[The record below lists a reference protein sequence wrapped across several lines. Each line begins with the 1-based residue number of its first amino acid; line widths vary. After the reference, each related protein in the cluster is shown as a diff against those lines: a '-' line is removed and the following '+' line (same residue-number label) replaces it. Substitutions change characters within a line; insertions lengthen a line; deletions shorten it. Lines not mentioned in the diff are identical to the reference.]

1 MGRVDADH
9 GIHLPGLVEE
19 GARRADDERIGVVH
33 PHSVVRRARVR
44 ETNVGNLA
52 AIQQTSG
59 VPGNGVLLLSC
70 PDRRGVVAAVAD
82 FIASHN
88 GNIVHAEQHTDDVER
103 VFFQRVEFE
112 LDGFDVDRE
121 HILAAF
127 APAAE
132 RFGMTVDLRFTDVMP
147 RVALMASKQ
156 PHCLFDLLTRW
167 RAGELPAQVV
177 GVIDNHPDHADLVEH
192 MGVPY
197 FHLPVTPDSK
207 TTQEAKVLETLRS
220 LDVDLVVLA
229 RYMQILSPVLVDAYR
244 SRIINI
250 HHSFLP
256 AFIGANPYRQA
267 HDRGVKLIGATAHYV
282 TEELDEGPILDQEV
296 TRVTHRD
303 SVAELT
309 RKGRDLETIVLARA
323 VRAHLEHRVLVY
335 GRKTV
340 VFG

>member
-1 MGRVDADH
+1 M
-9 GIHLPGLVEE
+9 PG
-19 GARRADDERIGVVH
+19 
-33 PHSVVRRARVR
+33 
-44 ETNVGNLA
+44 T
-52 AIQQTSG
+52 
-59 VPGNGVLLLSC
+59 GVLLLSC
-70 PDRRGVVAAVAD
+70 PDQRGVVASVAE
-82 FIASHN
+82 FIASNN
-88 GNIVHAEQHTDDVER
+88 GNIVHAEQHTDEVEH

-112 LDGFDVDRE
+112 LEGFGVGRDD
-121 HILAAF
+121 ILTAF
-127 APAAE
+127 SPVASK
-132 RFGMTVDLRFTDVMP
+132 FDMSVDLRFTDVKP
-147 RVALMASKQ
+147 RIAIMASKQ

-167 RAGELPAQVV
+167 RAGELPADVV

-197 FHLPVTPDSK
+197 FHLPVSPGAK
-207 TTQEAKVLETLRS
+207 EQQESEVLDTLAS
-220 LDVDLVVLA
+220 LGVDLVVLA
-229 RYMQILSPVLVDAYR
+229 RYMQILSPRIVDAYR

-282 TEELDEGPILDQEV
+282 TEELDEGPILDKEDSL
-296 TRVTHRD
+296 VTHRD

-309 RKGRDLETIVLARA
+309 RKGRDL
-323 VRAHLEHRVLVY
+323 VY

>member
-1 MGRVDADH
+1 M
-9 GIHLPGLVEE
+9 PG
-19 GARRADDERIGVVH
+19 
-33 PHSVVRRARVR
+33 
-44 ETNVGNLA
+44 T
-52 AIQQTSG
+52 
-59 VPGNGVLLLSC
+59 GVLLLSC
-70 PDRRGVVAAVAD
+70 PDQRGVVASVAE
-82 FIASHN
+82 FIASNN
-88 GNIVHAEQHTDDVER
+88 GNIVHAEQHTDEVEH

-112 LDGFDVDRE
+112 LEGFGVGRDD
-121 HILAAF
+121 ILTAF
-127 APAAE
+127 SPVASK
-132 RFGMTVDLRFTDVMP
+132 FDMSVDLRFTDVKP
-147 RVALMASKQ
+147 RIAIMASKQ

-167 RAGELPAQVV
+167 RAGELPADVV

-197 FHLPVTPDSK
+197 FHLPVSPGAK
-207 TTQEAKVLETLRS
+207 EQQESKVLDTLAS
-220 LDVDLVVLA
+220 LGVDLVVLA
-229 RYMQILSPVLVDAYR
+229 RYMQILSPRIVDAYR

-296 TRVTHRD
+296 SRVTHRD